1 MLEPISYHKVCIL
14 ILKNGF
20 NRYSLWISFCAL
32 GKFCSLFFSNC
43 EMMLFF
49 VCLELVGFNS
59 ESTIAFSCSHHYTK
73 FATESLNEP
82 LFMCC
87 KKFGEIGF

>member
-1 MLEPISYHKVCIL
+1 MIFE
-14 ILKNGF
+14 NGF
-20 NRYSLWISFCAL
+20 NCYSFVDYMRSLWISFCVL

-59 ESTIAFSCSHHYTK
+59 ESTIAFLVHINYTK
-73 FATESLNEP
+73 FVTESLSEP
-82 LFMCC
+82 CSC
-87 KKFGEIGF
+87 AAKVW